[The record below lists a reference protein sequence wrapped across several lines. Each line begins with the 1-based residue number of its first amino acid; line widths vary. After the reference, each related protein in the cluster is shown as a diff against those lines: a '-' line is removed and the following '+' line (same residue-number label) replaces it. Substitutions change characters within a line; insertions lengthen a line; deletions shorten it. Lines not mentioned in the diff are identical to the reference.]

1 MFDERDNLLIP
12 SPRKDVS
19 YPKCNECTQN
29 LCPDAYIR
37 DIQNPFIFFFHP
49 VISGMSDITAND
61 YNQQPICIVS
71 ILDREGNNLLLVRS
85 NRVLFSLFIPK

>member
-1 MFDERDNLLIP
+1 MEP
-12 SPRKDVS
+12 TV
-19 YPKCNECTQN
+19 
-29 LCPDAYIR
+29 
-37 DIQNPFIFFFHP
+37 
-49 VISGMSDITAND
+49 TAND